1 MSFKDKKEEVI
12 EIKMTQFGKHLL
24 SKGKFKPSY
33 YAFFDDDVI
42 YDWQYTSDSLEA
54 QNYAETRILEETPVT
69 KTQVNFSSAEDSV
82 HEQVEL
88 VRSNKLNLKEALQ
101 QDPEKHYAMSAPLG
115 KSSLSSNYSPSW
127 QINIYGKQF
136 ESQNLIT
143 QGEQPTLAI
152 PQLNVETL
160 TYRTLVKSAGQN
172 VDYGTFRSVGDPG
185 EGGHPDSSAIMSRVS
200 NDGSIIEVLPE
211 HFILD
216 VDEFNTDVLRENYE
230 IEMFVVENEIVNGK
244 NIEKLVPLSFL
255 KGFDNIR
262 DGILLDDS
270 EVESYS
276 EENVDPTYV
285 EHYFEIDVD
294 EEIDKKLLCQLGYRT
309 DFSRRSY
316 VVVECDESGEIRRKD
331 NIYDSTAEPPFGD
344 DC

>member
-12 EIKMTQFGKHLL
+12 EVKLTQFGKHLL

-42 YDWQYTSDSLEA
+42 YDWQYTSDTSEN
-54 QNYAETRILEETPVT
+54 QNYSETRILEETPVT
-69 KTQVNFSSAEDSV
+69 KTQVNFSSAEDNV

-88 VRSNKLNLKEALQ
+88 VREGKLGLKEALQ

-127 QINIYGKQF
+127 SIKIYGKQF
-136 ESQNLIT
+136 ESQNLTT
-143 QGEQPTLAI
+143 QGEQPTLTI
-152 PQLNVETL
+152 PQLNVENL
-160 TYRTLVKSAGQN
+160 IYRTSVQSAGKS
-172 VDYGTFRSVGDPG
+172 VDYGTFRSVGDLG

-200 NDGSIIEVLPE
+200 ENGSIIEVTPE

-216 VDEFNTDVLRENYE
+216 VDEFNTDVLKENYE
-230 IEMFVVENEIVNGK
+230 IEMFIVESEIVNGRS
-244 NIEKLVPLSFL
+244 IEKLVPLSFL
-255 KGFDNIR
+255 KSFNNIR
-262 DGILLDDS
+262 DGILLDDD
-270 EVESYS
+270 EVENYS
-276 EENVDPTYV
+276 EDDVDSTYV
-285 EHYFEIDVD
+285 EHYFDVDVD

-309 DFSRRSY
+309 DYSRRSY

-331 NIYDSTAEPPFGD
+331 DIYDSTAEPPFGD